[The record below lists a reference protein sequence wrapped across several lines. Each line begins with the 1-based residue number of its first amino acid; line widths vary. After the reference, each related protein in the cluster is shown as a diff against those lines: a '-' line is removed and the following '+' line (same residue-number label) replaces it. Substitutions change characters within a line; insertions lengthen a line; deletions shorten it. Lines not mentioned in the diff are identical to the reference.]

1 MIEENG
7 RIFYL
12 TTKHTSYIFKAR
24 NTGQL
29 ENLHYGKKLRNQDFR
44 AIEMKLNAGAGSS
57 VIYSKDKQ
65 AFSMDLLPLE
75 YSFNGKGDYRH
86 MPLELE
92 MPDGT
97 YVGDFVF
104 DHHEIIKGTVAMN
117 TLPTAHGNEN
127 ECETLILTLKD
138 KLFRVELLLYY
149 TVFYDTDIITR
160 RVKLLNQ
167 ANEKIVI
174 RKIMSLS
181 LDILGYGYD
190 MITLDGGWI
199 KEAHVHRKELGY
211 GLMVNDS
218 TTGSSSNRHN
228 PGVIFA
234 KKDTREDTG
243 VCYGFNLVYS
253 SNHYTAIERSN
264 HDLIR
269 VMTGIN
275 PHNFNWILEPGEN
288 FESPEALM
296 SFSSEGLNG
305 LSHHMHD
312 FINHHIVRG
321 EFKEKERPV
330 LMNNWEAT
338 FFDFNERKLMSLAKE
353 AKKLGIELFV
363 LDDGWFG
370 ERNDDTK
377 GLGDYNVNLKK
388 LPGGIIGL
396 ARKIKALGMDFGI
409 WIEPEMVN
417 ENSDLYRKHPEYAV
431 KIKGREPSLGRNQL
445 VLDLCRKDVQD
456 YIIEQVNRLLK
467 SAEIS
472 YVKWDM
478 NRHLSDMQSD
488 EVKHQGMF
496 YHSYIIGLYKVLKRI
511 TEEYPEVLFE
521 SCSSGGNRFDLG
533 MLSYMPQVW
542 ASDNTDPIERLKIQ
556 EGLSYFYPLSAIG
569 AHVSQSPHQQT
580 LRNTPL
586 ETRFNVAAF
595 GLLGYEL
602 DLNELNLKEKEEV
615 KRQIAWYKT
624 NRRLMQFGRFYR
636 FDKEKLNRVNFQVT
650 DLEKKES
657 VLGNFQILQEASPS
671 FDVLMFKGL
680 NEEAKYKVTTLQQNM
695 DLKYFGHLI
704 KHVIPLKLKSDG
716 LILKEA
722 RKYYRLP
729 NNKEEYIA
737 YGDMLSAGIRVNQQ
751 YMGTGYQKD
760 TRILKDFGSQLMEV
774 KIIEDGV
781 RIDTRGQLQ
790 EK

>member
-7 RIFYL
+7 RVFYL
-12 TTKHTSYIFKAR
+12 VTKHTSYIFR
-24 NTGQL
+24 VRHTGQL
-29 ENLHYGKKLRNQDFR
+29 ENLHYGNKLRNQDFK

-57 VIYSKDKQ
+57 VIYSKEKQ
-65 AFSMDLLPLE
+65 AVSMDLLPLE

-97 YVGDFVF
+97 YVCDFIF
-104 DHHEIIKGTVAMN
+104 DHHEIRKGSVDMN
-117 TLPTAHGNEN
+117 TLPAAQGDEN
-127 ECETLILTLKD
+127 ECETLIITLKD
-138 KLFRVELLLYY
+138 KLFPVELLLYY
-149 TVFYDTDIITR
+149 TVFYDSDVITR
-160 RVKLLNQ
+160 RVKVINH
-167 ANEKIVI
+167 ANEKIVL
-174 RKIMSLS
+174 RKIMSMS

-199 KEAHVHRKELGY
+199 KETNAHRRELSY
-211 GLMVNDS
+211 GITVNDS

-228 PGVIFA
+228 PGVILA
-234 KKDTREDTG
+234 KKGTMEDTG
-243 VCYGFNLVYS
+243 ICYGFNLVYS
-253 SNHYTAIERSN
+253 SNHYTAVERSN
-264 HDLIR
+264 HDLLRI
-269 VMTGIN
+269 MSGIN
-275 PHNFNWILEPGEN
+275 PYNFNWILEQGEE
-288 FESPEALM
+288 FETPEAAM
-296 SFSSEGLNG
+296 TFSSEGLNG
-305 LSHHMHD
+305 LSGHMHD
-312 FINHHIVRG
+312 FVNHHIVRG
-321 EFKEKERPV
+321 EFRNKERPV

-338 FFDFNERKLMSLAKE
+338 FFDFNERKLMNLAKE
-353 AKKLGIELFV
+353 AKKLGVELFV

-377 GLGDYNVNLKK
+377 GLGDYQVNLKK
-388 LPGGIIGL
+388 LPGGLTGI
-396 ARKIKALGMDFGI
+396 AQKIKTLGMSFGL

-417 ENSDLYRKHPEYAV
+417 ADSDLYRKHPEYAV
-431 KIKGREPSLGRNQL
+431 KIKRREPSLGRNQL

-456 YIIEQVNRLLK
+456 YIIEQVNTLLK

-478 NRHLSDMQSD
+478 NRHISDMHSD

-496 YHSYIIGLYKVLKRI
+496 YHSYIIGLYRVLKRI
-511 TEEYPEVLFE
+511 TEENPEVLFE

-556 EGLSYFYPLSAIG
+556 EGLSYFYPLSTIG

-602 DLNELNLKEKEEV
+602 DLSELNLKEKQEI
-615 KRQIAWYKT
+615 KAQIAWYKK
-624 NRRLMQFGRFYR
+624 NRRLMQYGRFYR
-636 FDKEKLNRVNFQVT
+636 FEKEKANRINFQVT
-650 DLEKKES
+650 DQEGKNS

-671 FDVLMFKGL
+671 FDVLRFNGL
-680 NEEAKYKVTTLQQNM
+680 REDVQYKVMTLQQSM
-695 DLKYFGHLI
+695 DLKFFGHLV
-704 KHVIPLKLKSDG
+704 KHVLPLKLKVDG
-716 LILKEA
+716 HIMSEA

-729 NNKEEYIA
+729 NNKEVYIA
-737 YGDMLSAGIRVNQQ
+737 YGDMLSSGIRINQQ

-781 RIDTRGQLQ
+781 
-790 EK
+790 

>member
-7 RIFYL
+7 QLFYL
-12 TTKHTSYIFKAR
+12 TTKHTSYIFKLR

-29 ENLHYGKKLRNQDFR
+29 ENLHYGNKIRNQDFK

-57 VIYSKDKQ
+57 VIYSKEKE
-65 AFSMDLLPLE
+65 AVSMDLLPLE

-97 YVGDFVF
+97 YVCDFVY
-104 DHHEIIKGTVAMN
+104 DHHEIRKGTVAMN
-117 TLPTAHGNEN
+117 TMPTAHGDEN

-138 KLFRVELLLYY
+138 KLFSVELLLYY
-149 TVFYDTDIITR
+149 TVFYDSDVITR
-160 RVKLLNQ
+160 RVKLINYSGENIIL
-167 ANEKIVI
+167 
-174 RKIMSLS
+174 RKVMSIN
-181 LDILGYGYD
+181 LDILGYDYD
-190 MITLDGGWI
+190 VITLDGGWI
-199 KEAHVHRKELGY
+199 KEANAHRRELSY
-211 GLMVNDS
+211 GIIVNDS
-218 TTGSSSNRHN
+218 TTGASSNRHN
-228 PGVIFA
+228 PGVILA
-234 KKDTREDTG
+234 KKGTMEDAG
-243 VCYGFNLVYS
+243 SCYGFNLVYS
-253 SNHYTAIERSN
+253 GNHYTAIERSN

-269 VMTGIN
+269 IMSGIN
-275 PHNFNWILEPGEN
+275 PHNFNWILENGEE

-296 SFSSEGLNG
+296 TFSSEGLNG

-312 FINHHIVRG
+312 FINRHIIRR
-321 EFKEKERPV
+321 EFKDKERPV

-338 FFDFNERKLMSLAKE
+338 FFDFNERKILDLAKE

-370 ERNDDTK
+370 ERNNDTK

-388 LPGGIIGL
+388 LPGGLSGI
-396 ARKIKALGMDFGI
+396 ASKIKTQGMDFGI

-417 ENSDLYRKHPEYAV
+417 ANSDLYRKHPEYAV
-431 KIKGREPSLGRNQL
+431 KIKNREPSLGRNQL

-456 YIIEQVNRLLK
+456 YIIEQVNHLLK

-478 NRHLSDMQSD
+478 NRHISDMYSE
-488 EVKHQGMF
+488 EVRHQGMF
-496 YHSYIIGLYKVLKRI
+496 YHSYIIGLYRVLREI
-511 TEEYPEVLFE
+511 TVANPKVLFE

-533 MLSYMPQVW
+533 MLSYMPQIW
-542 ASDNTDPIERLKIQ
+542 ASDNTDPIERLNIQ
-556 EGLSYFYPLSAIG
+556 EGLSYFYPLSTIG

-602 DLNELNLKEKEEV
+602 DLNELNLKEKQEI
-615 KRQIAWYKT
+615 KGQIAWYKK
-624 NRRLMQFGRFYR
+624 NRSLMQYGRFYR
-636 FDKEKLNRVNFQVT
+636 FDKEKTNRVNFQVT
-650 DLEKKES
+650 DLDGKKS
-657 VLGNFQILQEASPS
+657 VLGNFQILQESSPS

-680 NEEAKYKVTTLQQNM
+680 REDIQYKVSTLQQSM
-695 DLKYFGHLI
+695 DLRYFGHLV
-704 KHVIPLKLKSDG
+704 KHMIPIKLKADG

-737 YGDMLSAGIRVNQQ
+737 YGDMLGSGIRIKQQ

-774 KIIEDGV
+774 KVIEGGV
-781 RIDTRGQLQ
+781 EIDT
-790 EK
+790 